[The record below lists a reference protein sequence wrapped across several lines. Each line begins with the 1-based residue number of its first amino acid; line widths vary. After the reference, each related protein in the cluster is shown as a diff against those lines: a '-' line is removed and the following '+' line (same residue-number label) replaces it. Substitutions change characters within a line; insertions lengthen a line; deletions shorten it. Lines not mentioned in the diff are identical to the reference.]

1 MPVKGADD
9 LETLLEAVGLK
20 LSPLQMEPL
29 PKTEAEFTAEMKLP
43 FLKINVE
50 TDARISKSETLSS
63 EILDHLSVFFF
74 LIFNLYLLSSL
85 LYL

>member
-43 FLKINVE
+43 FFKDQCRNGCPNFKI
-50 TDARISKSETLSS
+50 
-63 EILDHLSVFFF
+63 
-74 LIFNLYLLSSL
+74 
-85 LYL
+85 